1 MVTNMNYIYYG
12 FLTLILLPILII
24 IWLIQILYRLIDQKV
39 HFDKEGGIY
48 VRLKFDYWLLFFVL
62 IIMIF
67 SMAIV
72 GIKENVLFSLI
83 IIGLLLILL
92 VGIIL
97 HFISN
102 GTLKKISKQFNN
114 LNSKKT
120 KTISSIII
128 SVDLVLLEF
137 ASYVFWQISLH

>member
-128 SVDLVLLEF
+128 S